1 MLYPADAADSLDFTA
16 LKTMVGERAATPQ
29 ARRRIEELQPEFSW
43 EAQAEELE
51 RTDQM
56 LTLYQQ
62 GHFLPAVAT
71 ADTASA
77 LTLLRVR
84 EAVLSPEQF
93 LALKAQTESYQNLYR
108 FCGLHRASMPA
119 VVQLLERTPPV
130 DEVPLWIDKILERK
144 LLSLICKIKEI
155 STEKIEEKLKI
166 VNLFERRNSKFK
178 TYSLGMKQ
186 RLAIASALLN
196 NPEILILDEP
206 TNGLDPQGIH
216 EIREIIQKIAKNG
229 TTILLAS
236 HLLDEVEK
244 VCSHVVV
251 IRDGVKLYSGRVDKM
266 SASHGLFELNTNEP
280 KNKLISILNNNSQ
293 IGSVKE
299 EGDYIIAYLT
309 EEMEASEINSYLF
322 KNGITVSHLVK
333 RKPSLEEQFLDLTNN
348 N

>member
-1 MLYPADAADSLDFTA
+1 METILSLKNLDKKFGRVHAVNNLSFDIQKGNVYGILGPNGSGKSTT
-16 LKTMVGERAATPQ
+16 LGIILNVVNKTSG
-29 ARRRIEELQPEFSW
+29 EFSW
-43 EAQAEELE
+43 F
-51 RTDQM
+51 D
-56 LTLYQQ
+56 
-62 GHFLPAVAT
+62 GN
-71 ADTASA
+71 
-77 LTLLRVR
+77 
-84 EAVLSPEQF
+84 LSTHQ
-93 LALKAQTESYQNLYR
+93 ALKKVGAIIERPNFYPYMTAIQN
-108 FCGLHRASMPA
+108 
-119 VVQLLERTPPV
+119 
-130 DEVPLWIDKILERK
+130 
-144 LLSLICKIKEI
+144 LSLICKIKEI

-251 IRDGVKLYSGRVDKM
+251 IRDGVKLYSGSVDEM
-266 SASHGLFELNTNEP
+266 SASHGLFELNSNEP

-299 EGDYIIAYLT
+299 EGDNIIAYLT
-309 EEMEASEINSYLF
+309 EEMEASEINTYLF